1 MLKKLNLGCGE
12 SKKEGYINL
21 DWQSLVGPD
30 VTHNLN
36 MFPYPFEDNYFDLIE
51 ASHVLEHLDRVFDV
65 MRELHRLLKPGGKLI
80 IRAPHFS
87 RGFTHVE
94 HVHGFDVT
102 FPLYFDKN
110 FTKSG
115 YFGIDFQLERM
126 TLRWLASFHLLHYVG
141 VNKGLVVILRF
152 FNTIVSFL
160 ANLSPKL
167 CSRFWCY
174 WLGGFEEIE
183 FSFICKK

>member
-1 MLKKLNLGCGE
+1 MKKLNLGCGE
-12 SKKEGYINL
+12 FKKEGYINL
-21 DWQSLVGPD
+21 DWQSLVKPD
-30 VTHNLN
+30 VAHDLN
-36 MFPYPFEDNYFDLIE
+36 KFPYPFEDNHFDLIE
-51 ASHVLEHLDRVFDV
+51 ADHILEHLDKVFDV
-65 MRELHRLLKPGGKLI
+65 MKELRRLLKPGGKLI
-80 IRAPHFS
+80 IRVPHFS

-94 HVHGFDVT
+94 HVHGFDIT

-126 TLRWLASFHLLHYVG
+126 KLKWLASFHLLPYVG
-141 VNKGLVVILRF
+141 INKGLVVILRF

-183 FSFICKK
+183 FYFICKK